1 MRNTFMLIIA
11 VVLIS
16 TMALAEGVQLQATK
30 NKWLIIVSGLTY
42 EEIWA
47 KALEAVHEPFGMLIG
62 MNRVSGNKL
71 KGQSVNEFITHLRHV
86 PQGAALKALG
96 GLAPGNTPGI

>member
-47 KALEAVHEPFGMLIG
+47 RALEAVREPFGMLIG

-71 KGQSVNEFITHLRHV
+71 KGQ
-86 PQGAALKALG
+86 
-96 GLAPGNTPGI
+96 